1 MSFNFTFNSSKSS
14 FFLIGMDWIMIIGF
28 AIAAYAIVANDS
40 IQTLGT
46 FIASNSK
53 RPWWALWLWI
63 SGLMCVTII
72 WGWIANG
79 GDPAFGRLS
88 AVGKNIPHPYDYGSV
103 LTWLFIIPPLSLV
116 ILTRYG
122 IPVSTSLLV
131 LTGFKGLVAQQQGG
145 TPEAAIDLFSK
156 MMEKSMVGYGIAF
169 VIGILIFFLVLGAF
183 EKRVYS
189 ENQNTKDSNDLHP
202 YWIIFQWLSTGFL
215 WSMWLVQD
223 LANIFVYLP
232 RNLSLTALLISLA
245 GMVLLQGYIFR
256 ERGGRIQKV
265 VTLKTNTL
273 DVRSATFI
281 DLFYGLVLLFFKVDY
296 IPKLFSAFG
305 MDVPWPEKMPMS
317 TTWVFLGLLAGRE
330 IGMALYLRH
339 KRKKEVSSIV
349 FMDLLKVC
357 GGSLIAVF
365 LAFTLPLIAN
375 KVISSETQD
384 EQTAI
389 TLKVDDV
396 AESEIFISE

>member
-1 MSFNFTFNSSKSS
+1 
-14 FFLIGMDWIMIIGF
+14 
-28 AIAAYAIVANDS
+28 
-40 IQTLGT
+40 
-46 FIASNSK
+46 
-53 RPWWALWLWI
+53 
-63 SGLMCVTII
+63 
-72 WGWIANG
+72 
-79 GDPAFGRLS
+79 
-88 AVGKNIPHPYDYGSV
+88 
-103 LTWLFIIPPLSLV
+103 
-116 ILTRYG
+116 
-122 IPVSTSLLV
+122 
-131 LTGFKGLVAQQQGG
+131 
-145 TPEAAIDLFSK
+145 
-156 MMEKSMVGYGIAF
+156 
-169 VIGILIFFLVLGAF
+169 
-183 EKRVYS
+183 
-189 ENQNTKDSNDLHP
+189 
-202 YWIIFQWLSTGFL
+202 
-215 WSMWLVQD
+215 MWLVQD

-265 VTLKTNTL
+265 VTSKTNTL

-339 KRKKEVSSIV
+339 KRRKEVSYIV
-349 FMDLLKVC
+349 LMDLLKVC

-396 AESEIFISE
+396 AESEIFISK